1 MLNLLAILVIQEN
14 TINIVEAHLLDR
26 KINTSDF
33 YGSAL
38 RLCLIG
44 FLRPEQKFTSFD
56 ALIEQINAD
65 IKQTRE
71 LCANH
76 QTVGQIAEGREVA
89 KNFFNSPFDSDANS
103 MMYRRVP
110 LSLGK

>member
-1 MLNLLAILVIQEN
+1 M
-14 TINIVEAHLLDR
+14 EAHLLDR

-56 ALIEQINAD
+56 ALIVLINAD
-65 IKQTRE
+65 IKKTRE
-71 LCANH
+71 LC
-76 QTVGQIAEGREVA
+76 
-89 KNFFNSPFDSDANS
+89 DSDANS
-103 MMYRRVP
+103 MMLFRMDIVTY
-110 LSLGK
+110 